1 MQSHH
6 PTTRE
11 IIANPADHAH
21 EPDRF
26 RAAWAVELALQGR
39 NFRESR
45 VGAPAHLVIPVGNVT
60 PLATRIR
67 AHAARIG
74 RTAPAPLIC
83 PGART

>member
-21 EPDRF
+21 EPERF
-26 RAAWAVELALQGR
+26 RAAWSIEMALKGR
-39 NFRESR
+39 AFRERR
-45 VGAPAHLVIPVGNVT
+45 VGAPAHLVAPAT
-60 PLATRIR
+60 PCTLAERIR

-83 PGART
+83 PGARL